1 MYTSHDYNMYL
12 SFLENLVQKRMKSLR
27 EAVWRQEVFDLNEDK
42 AQLKKKN
49 RFECKLKLIT
59 IIGCIITTVRGQII

>member
-42 AQLKKKN
+42 AQLKK
-49 RFECKLKLIT
+49 R
-59 IIGCIITTVRGQII
+59 TVLSVNWK